1 MRTIEK
7 IADRINDA
15 TVVSEGRLVHD
26 QACRRV
32 RGRLRHRLDGR
43 FLRMAL

>member
-15 TVVSEGRLVHD
+15 TVVSEDASFMIKLVGMFT
-26 QACRRV
+26 AGFV
-32 RGRLRHRLDGR
+32 IVW
-43 FLRMAL
+43 AL

>member
-15 TVVSEGRLVHD
+15 TVVSENASVIIKLVGVFT
-26 QACRRV
+26 AGFV
-32 RGRLRHRLDGR
+32 IAWVL
-43 FLRMAL
+43 

>member
-15 TVVSEGRLVHD
+15 TVVSENASLMIKVVGLFTAGFVI
-26 QACRRV
+26 V
-32 RGRLRHRLDGR
+32 WMGG
-43 FLRMAL
+43 F

>member
-15 TVVSEGRLVHD
+15 TVVSEDASFMIKLVGVF
-26 QACRRV
+26 AAGFAIV
-32 RGRLRHRLDGR
+32 WMGG
-43 FLRMAL
+43 F